1 MLTLRAAA
9 HSVTSACGVSR
20 WSYHCPI
27 AATGDSTDADRGRP
41 EERLGMSA
49 VASVR
54 AAYAR
59 IAAADRPEIWITL
72 RDEADALVEAAALDA
87 DPTRADLPLFG
98 QTVGVKD
105 NVDVAGLP
113 TTAACPEFSYNPT
126 VSAPA
131 VQRLVDAGAIVLG
144 KTNLDQFAT
153 GLVGTRSPYG
163 AVRDARRPEYV
174 SGGSSSGSG
183 AAVALGL
190 VDLAVG
196 TDTAGSGRVPAAF
209 GGIVGIKA
217 TRGIVPVL
225 GVVPACRTLD
235 CVTIFAPDLASAERA
250 IAIMAGREDADPLSR
265 EFPADA
271 PLAAPPAPRVAVP
284 DPSQLGALTPEALT
298 AFIAAAGRLEDAG
311 AVLEPIALDPFL
323 EAARLLYDGA
333 LVAERHAAVGAFVD
347 AHPEAV
353 DATVGTIVR
362 AAGTITAGEY
372 LADTERV
379 EALRIKAMI
388 SLGDFDA
395 LLLPTTTA
403 QPTIAEV
410 LADPVGANSRLGI
423 YTNFCNLF
431 DLCAVAVPAGRA
443 DGGEFGVMVLA
454 RAFADR
460 VAADVAALITG
471 SPAAA
476 PSAALGPPAVELLVI
491 GAHRAGQPLN
501 GQLTALGARFAQT
514 IHTAGGYKMY
524 ALDTQ
529 PPKPGL
535 VRVDEDG
542 AAIEGELWLLPAA
555 ALGRFLAAL
564 PGPMTLGPVTLADGR
579 TAVGFG
585 CEPQAV
591 AGAPDITHHGSWPA
605 YLAAG
610 GASPADYSAGA
621 V

>member
-1 MLTLRAAA
+1 
-9 HSVTSACGVSR
+9 
-20 WSYHCPI
+20 
-27 AATGDSTDADRGRP
+27 
-41 EERLGMSA
+41 MSA

-59 IAAADRPEIWITL
+59 IAAADRPEVWITL
-72 RDEADALVEAAALDA
+72 RAEADVLAEAAALDA
-87 DPTRADLPLFG
+87 DPTRAGLPLFG
-98 QTVGVKD
+98 QTLGVKD
-105 NVDVAGLP
+105 NIDVAGLP
-113 TTAACPEFSYNPT
+113 TTAGCPEFSSTPA
-126 VSAPA
+126 VSAPV
-131 VQRLVDAGAIVLG
+131 VQRLVDAGALVLG

-190 VDLAVG
+190 VDLALG

-217 TRGIVPVL
+217 TRGIVPVR

-235 CVTIFAPDLASAERA
+235 CVTIFAPDLAAAERA
-250 IAIMAGREDADPLSR
+250 LAVMAGPDAQDPLSR
-265 EFPADA
+265 EFP
-271 PLAAPPAPRVAVP
+271 RRR
-284 DPSQLGALTPEALT
+284 
-298 AFIAAAGRLEDAG
+298 AAGRTAGAARRGPRSIAAWRTDARGARRLHRGGRPLEDAG
-311 AVLEPIALDPFL
+311 AIPTPVALEPFL

-333 LVAERHAAVGAFVD
+333 LVAERHAAVGTFVD
-347 AHPEAV
+347 AHPDAV
-353 DATVGTIVR
+353 DPTVGAIVR
-362 AAGTITAGEY
+362 AAGAFTADEY
-372 LADTERV
+372 LADVARV
-379 EALRIKAMI
+379 ETLRIKAMA
-388 SLGDFDA
+388 SLGDADA

-431 DLCAVAVPAGRA
+431 DLCAVAVPAGQA

-476 PSAALGPPAVELLVI
+476 PGTALGPPAVELLVI
-491 GAHRAGQPLN
+491 GAHRTGQPLN

-514 IHTAGGYKMY
+514 VHTADSYKMY
-524 ALDTQ
+524 VLDTE

-542 AAIEGELWLLPAA
+542 EAIEGELWLLPAA
-555 ALGRFLAAL
+555 ALGRFLADL
-564 PGPMTLGPVTLADGR
+564 PGPMVLGPVTLADGR
-579 TAVGFG
+579 TVVGFG
-585 CEPQAV
+585 CEPLAV

-605 YLAAG
+605 YLAA
-610 GASPADYSAGA
+610 SYSAGA

>member
-1 MLTLRAAA
+1 
-9 HSVTSACGVSR
+9 
-20 WSYHCPI
+20 
-27 AATGDSTDADRGRP
+27 
-41 EERLGMSA
+41 MSA
-49 VASVR
+49 VTSVR

-59 IAAADRPEIWITL
+59 IAAADRPEVWITL
-72 RDEADALVEAAALDA
+72 RDEADVLAEAAALDA
-87 DPTRADLPLFG
+87 DPTRSGLPLFG
-98 QTVGVKD
+98 QTLGVKD
-105 NVDVAGLP
+105 NIDVAGLP
-113 TTAACPEFSYNPT
+113 TTAGCPEFSSNPT
-126 VSAPA
+126 VSAPV
-131 VQRLVDAGAIVLG
+131 VQRLVDAGALVLG

-163 AVRDARRPEYV
+163 AVRDARRPAYV

-190 VDLAVG
+190 VDLALG

-217 TRGIVPVL
+217 TRGIVPVR

-235 CVTIFAPDLASAERA
+235 CVTIFAPDLAAAERA
-250 IAIMAGREDADPLSR
+250 LALMAGPDAGDPLSR

-284 DPSQLGALTPEALT
+284 DPSQLDALTPDALA
-298 AFIAAAGRLEDAG
+298 AFTTAAGRLEDAG
-311 AVLEPIALDPFL
+311 AVLEPVALEPFL

-333 LVAERHAAVGAFVD
+333 LVAERHAAVGTFVD
-347 AHPEAV
+347 AHPDAV
-353 DATVGTIVR
+353 DPTVGAIVR
-362 AAGTITAGEY
+362 AAGEITAGDY
-372 LADTERV
+372 LADAERV
-379 EALRIKAMI
+379 EALRVKAMA
-388 SLGDFDA
+388 SLGDADV

-460 VAADVAALITG
+460 VAADIAALITG

-476 PSAALGPPAVELLVI
+476 PGIALGPPAVELLVI
-491 GAHRAGQPLN
+491 GAHRTGQPLN

-514 IHTAGGYKMY
+514 IHTADSYKMY
-524 ALDTQ
+524 ALDTE

-535 VRVDEDG
+535 VRVNEDG
-542 AAIEGELWLLPAA
+542 EAIEGELWLLPAA

-564 PGPMTLGPVTLADGR
+564 PGPMVLGPVTLADGR
-579 TAVGFG
+579 TVVGFG
-585 CEPQAV
+585 CEPLAV
-591 AGAPDITHHGSWPA
+591 AGAPDITRFGSWPS

-610 GASPADYSAGA
+610 ASAAGYPAGA

>member
-1 MLTLRAAA
+1 
-9 HSVTSACGVSR
+9 
-20 WSYHCPI
+20 
-27 AATGDSTDADRGRP
+27 
-41 EERLGMSA
+41 MSA
-49 VASVR
+49 VAAVR

-72 RDEADALVEAAALDA
+72 RDEADVLAEAAALDA
-87 DPTRADLPLFG
+87 DPARAGLPLFG

-113 TTAACPEFSYNPT
+113 TTAACPEFSYNPE

-163 AVRDARRPEYV
+163 AVGDAQRPAYV

-217 TRGIVPVL
+217 TRGIVPVR

-250 IAIMAGREDADPLSR
+250 IAIMAGPDSADPLSR
-265 EFPADA
+265 PFPPDA

-284 DPSQLGALTPEALT
+284 DPSQLGALTPDALAAFTVT
-298 AFIAAAGRLEDAG
+298 AERLVAGG
-311 AVLEPIALDPFL
+311 AILQPVALDPFL

-347 AHPEAV
+347 AHPDAV
-353 DATVGTIVR
+353 DPTVGAIVR
-362 AAGTITAGEY
+362 AAGAITASDY

-379 EALRIKAMI
+379 EALRTKAMA
-388 SLGDFDA
+388 SLGGADV

-410 LADPVGANSRLGI
+410 LADPVGVNSRLGI

-443 DGGEFGVMVLA
+443 DGGAFGVMVLA

-460 VAADVAALITG
+460 VAPT
-471 SPAAA
+471 SP
-476 PSAALGPPAVELLVI
+476 
-491 GAHRAGQPLN
+491 R
-501 GQLTALGARFAQT
+501 
-514 IHTAGGYKMY
+514 
-524 ALDTQ
+524 
-529 PPKPGL
+529 
-535 VRVDEDG
+535 
-542 AAIEGELWLLPAA
+542 
-555 ALGRFLAAL
+555 
-564 PGPMTLGPVTLADGR
+564 
-579 TAVGFG
+579 
-585 CEPQAV
+585 
-591 AGAPDITHHGSWPA
+591 
-605 YLAAG
+605 
-610 GASPADYSAGA
+610 
-621 V
+621 

>member
-1 MLTLRAAA
+1 VGATRRR
-9 HSVTSACGVSR
+9 VGC
-20 WSYHCPI
+20 WSYHARI
-27 AATGDSTDADRGRP
+27 AATGDSTDAARDHP
-41 EERLGMSA
+41 EERSRVSA
-49 VASVR
+49 VAAVR
-54 AAYAR
+54 AAYTR

-72 RDEADALVEAAALDA
+72 RDEADALAEAAALDA
-87 DPTRADLPLFG
+87 DPARAGLPLFG

-163 AVRDARRPEYV
+163 AVRDAHRPAYV

-217 TRGIVPVL
+217 TRGVVPVR
-225 GVVPACRTLD
+225 GVVPACRALD

-250 IAIMAGREDADPLSR
+250 IAIMAGPDAADPLSR
-265 EFPADA
+265 PFPPDA
-271 PLAAPPAPRVAVP
+271 PLAAPPAPRIAVP
-284 DPSQLGALTPEALT
+284 DPSQLGALTPDALAAFT
-298 AFIAAAGRLEDAG
+298 ATAERLVAAG
-311 AVLEPIALDPFL
+311 AVLQPVALDPFL

-347 AHPEAV
+347 AHPDAV
-353 DATVGTIVR
+353 DPTVGAIVR
-362 AAGTITAGEY
+362 AAGAITASDY
-372 LADTERV
+372 LADAERV
-379 EALRIKAMI
+379 EALRTKAMA
-388 SLGDFDA
+388 SLDGADA

-410 LADPVGANSRLGI
+410 LADPVGVNSRLGI

-443 DGGEFGVMVLA
+443 DGGAFGVMVLA

-476 PSAALGPPAVELLVI
+476 PGSALGPSAIELLVI
-491 GAHRAGQPLN
+491 GAHRSGQPLN

-514 IHTAGGYKMY
+514 VHTAAEYKMY
-524 ALDTQ
+524 ALETE

-535 VRVDEDG
+535 VRVERDG

-555 ALGRFLAAL
+555 ALGTFLAAL
-564 PGPMTLGPVTLADGR
+564 PGPMVLGPVTLADGR
-579 TAVGFG
+579 CVVGFG
-585 CEPQAV
+585 CEPQAI
-591 AGAPDITHHGSWPA
+591 AGAPDITRFGSWPS
-605 YLAAG
+605 YR
-610 GASPADYSAGA
+610 SSAGA